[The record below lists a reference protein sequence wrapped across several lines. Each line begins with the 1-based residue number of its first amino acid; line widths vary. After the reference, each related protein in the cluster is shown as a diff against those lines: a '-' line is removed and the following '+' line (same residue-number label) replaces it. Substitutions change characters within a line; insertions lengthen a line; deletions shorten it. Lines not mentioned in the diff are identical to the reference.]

1 MVQLKLRFIWL
12 RAAQFSAECA
22 LYSKKNLSA
31 TNSLLNWGQKGP
43 IFGMMLKNTSA
54 IYEGDLKLLNI
65 FQNFV
70 GYSQDS
76 TSLLRRPYEICVL
89 ASLHNQ
95 TVLLEIGTKFVFH
108 VGGWQLLKCLLSSP
122 RDTCTAVDVHF
133 HCFNN
138 FVSQLLS
145 FPLAFNITIEGT
157 ELSCAAGAK
166 SGT

>member
-12 RAAQFSAECA
+12 RAAQFFADCA
-22 LYSKKNLSA
+22 PYSKKNLSA
-31 TNSLLNWGQKGP
+31 TNSLLNWGQNRS

-65 FQNFV
+65 FQSSV
-70 GYSQDS
+70 GYSYDS
-76 TSLLRRPYEICVL
+76 KSLLRRLYKICVL
-89 ASLHNQ
+89 VFLYNQ

-122 RDTCTAVDVHF
+122 RNTCTAVDVHF

-145 FPLAFNITIEGT
+145 FPLAFNITIE
-157 ELSCAAGAK
+157 
-166 SGT
+166 